1 MFDTAQKIKFSIED
15 FFSKYDQIRS
25 FTVIALVDKTFIDTS
40 PVKDM
45 STVEK
50 MLSKTDNDQT
60 FVEPG
65 GWYEPKD
72 CKPFAKVT

>member
-1 MFDTAQKIKFSIED
+1 
-15 FFSKYDQIRS
+15 
-25 FTVIALVDKTFIDTS
+25 
-40 PVKDM
+40 M

-50 MLSKTDNDQT
+50 MLSKTDNDQN